1 MFQDFAKRKFRDY
14 ISMLEFPAG
23 RITFERLWN
32 SSIPPFIISF
42 LENYIPKHNIAI
54 DKKEFE
60 DLLNKAIVFNIN
72 YIIKPKNTLLKFLFG
87 ELETRPVS
95 FIQNRLKYFQFYG
108 YYITPIEDF
117 ISVNSLEVVSYNQF
131 EHLLNEVNRNLYV
144 EISGKQNQSHRMNL
158 VKLLYYFFHD
168 LGDNNPINIKLPKKI
183 LSAFFADKGYTE
195 VKKRIDNFFSNEI
208 FIQEVIELMDPENK
222 KLPREESE
230 SGVSEEQ
237 IKQII
242 SQAKTGLIN
251 KDRADK
257 EIEKILKADDE
268 PPQVEIETIN
278 IKLIREQEAKIPEIE
293 KRTLV
298 IDDEIYSDELLF
310 ASQFNEI
317 TPPAFLT
324 DDEKRKRI
332 IEDLFCENSYRKKI
346 IKKIFD
352 KDETD
357 FIKVVNE
364 ILDKKSWNEVV
375 IIIDELFKN
384 KKVNFY
390 SEEAVK
396 FVDIFQSHFN
406 RDESYNGKTKAV

>member
-32 SSIPPFIISF
+32 SAIPPFIISF
-42 LENYIPKHNIAI
+42 LENYIPKHNIPI

-95 FIQNRLKYFQFYG
+95 FIHNRLKYFQFYG
-108 YYITPIEDF
+108 YYITQIEEF
-117 ISVNSLEVVSYNQF
+117 ILVNSLEFVTVTQL
-131 EHLLNEVNRNLYV
+131 EHLLNEVNRNIYEEL
-144 EISGKQNQSHRMNL
+144 SSQRSQAHRMNL

-195 VKKRIDNFFSNEI
+195 IKKKIDGFFSDEI
-208 FIQEVIELMDPENK
+208 FIQEAIELMDPENK
-222 KLPREESE
+222 RLPKEDSGT
-230 SGVSEEQ
+230 GVSDEE
-237 IKQII
+237 IKRIV
-242 SQAKTGLIN
+242 SKAKTELIN
-251 KDRADK
+251 KERADK
-257 EIEKILKADDE
+257 EIEKILKADEAQQEDIPE
-268 PPQVEIETIN
+268 IN
-278 IKLIREQEAKIPEIE
+278 IRLIREQEAKMPEADKNRLI
-293 KRTLV
+293 
-298 IDDEIYSDELLF
+298 IDDDIYSNDLLF
-310 ASQFNEI
+310 ASQFNDI
-317 TPPAFLT
+317 TPPALIT
-324 DDEKRKRI
+324 DEEKRKRL
-332 IEDLFCENSYRKKI
+332 IEDLFCESSYRKKI

-352 KDETD
+352 KNESE
-357 FIKVVNE
+357 FNSSVNTL
-364 ILDKKSWNEVV
+364 LDKKSWDEAV
-375 IIIDELFKN
+375 IFIEDLFKN

-390 SEEAVK
+390 SEAAVK

-406 RDESYNGKTKAV
+406 KDEPYNGKSKAV

>member
-72 YIIKPKNTLLKFLFG
+72 FIIKPKNTLLKFLFG

-108 YYITPIEDF
+108 YYITTIEDF
-117 ISVNSLEVVSYNQF
+117 ISVNSLEVVSYNQI
-131 EHLLNEVNRNLYV
+131 EHFLNEVNLNLYE
-144 EISGKQNQSHRMNL
+144 EISGKQNQAHRMNL

-183 LSAFFADKGYTE
+183 LSAFFADKGYVE
-195 VKKRIDNFFSNEI
+195 IKKKIDGFFSNEI
-208 FIQEVIELMDPENK
+208 FIQEAIELMDPENK
-222 KLPREESE
+222 KLPRLESE
-230 SGVSEEQ
+230 TGVSNEQ

-242 SQAKTGLIN
+242 SKAKNELIN
-251 KDRADK
+251 KERADK
-257 EIEKILKADDE
+257 ELEKILKADDE
-268 PPQVEIETIN
+268 PPKEDIGTIN

-293 KRTLV
+293 KNKFV
-298 IDDEIYSDELLF
+298 IDDDIYSNELLF

-317 TPPAFLT
+317 TPPLQLT
-324 DDEKRKRI
+324 DEEKRKRI
-332 IEDLFCENSYRKKI
+332 IEDLFCESSFKKKI
-346 IKKIFD
+346 IKKIFG
-352 KDETD
+352 KDGTD
-357 FIKVVNE
+357 FLKTVNR
-364 ILDKKSWNEVV
+364 ILDGKGWDEAVL
-375 IIIDELFKN
+375 ILDELFKN

-406 RDESYNGKTKAV
+406 KDEPYNGKSKAV